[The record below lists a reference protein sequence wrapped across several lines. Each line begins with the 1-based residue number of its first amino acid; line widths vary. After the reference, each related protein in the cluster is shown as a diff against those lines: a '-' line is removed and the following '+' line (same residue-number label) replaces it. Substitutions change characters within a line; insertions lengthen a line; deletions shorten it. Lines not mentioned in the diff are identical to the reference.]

1 MEANLEAKKAIDVHL
16 IVLKKGINNLLCV
29 QIGIFVLYFAEKHN
43 ILSIHQRHI
52 ILSFMDPL
60 TKYFVSLEIF
70 SMLLSFL
77 WCYIL

>member
-43 ILSIHQRHI
+43 QLSIYHHHI
-52 ILSFMDPL
+52 IPS
-60 TKYFVSLEIF
+60 TI
-70 SMLLSFL
+70 
-77 WCYIL
+77 